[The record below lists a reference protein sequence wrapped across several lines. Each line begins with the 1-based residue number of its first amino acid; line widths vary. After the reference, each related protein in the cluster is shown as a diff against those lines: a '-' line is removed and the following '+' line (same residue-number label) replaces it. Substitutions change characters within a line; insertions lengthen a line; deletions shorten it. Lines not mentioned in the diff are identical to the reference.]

1 MDGGHRREASAA
13 ELRRRRANA
22 GVSLADVAVA
32 VAAHVA
38 RGYVHHIEHGH
49 RWPTAGVARA
59 LDPAVGADGALAAPW
74 AAANA
79 AAAPVPAGPDEFER
93 FERALAHPRR
103 TDAAV
108 VEHLRRMLAE
118 QRRAEDA
125 LGARRLLPPVLAQIE
140 VTGGLARDARS
151 PVRRELLEVGS
162 HYRQFA
168 AWMAQDAMDTAGAQR
183 HYDAA
188 MEAAQEI
195 GDADMIT
202 SVLSLK
208 SHLAW
213 SVGNAARAVGL
224 AEAGQ
229 RTPGRVSDAVLG
241 LIAQQEARGHALDG
255 DDDATERALDRSTA
269 LTHAAAEHPEDAPP
283 WVYFAGPDRLAYQRG
298 VAYVE
303 LGRHG
308 EAAPLLAA
316 ALNAL
321 DGGYDRAQAR
331 YAAVLAL
338 ALAGAGEA
346 DAAVVHAKHS
356 AELAAATGSAL
367 AARELRRV
375 RAALRAAGA
384 DTALATL
391 TEHLHALA
399 AANLRGT
406 RSTHVIL
413 GASSL
418 ADLVLRSPNW
428 TRTSNPAMMPRD

>member
-1 MDGGHRREASAA
+1 MNGEHGREAFAA
-13 ELRRRRANA
+13 ELRRRRADA
-22 GVSLADVAVA
+22 GASLADV
-32 VAAHVA
+32 AHVA

-59 LDPAVGADGALAAPW
+59 LDTALAADGALAATW
-74 AAANA
+74 ATADAAT
-79 AAAPVPAGPDEFER
+79 APVPADPDECER
-93 FERALAHPRR
+93 FERALAHPRG
-103 TDAAV
+103 TDVAV

-118 QRRAEDA
+118 QRRADDA

-140 VTGGLARDARS
+140 VIGGLTRDARG

-162 HYRQFA
+162 HYLQFA
-168 AWMAQDAMDTAGAQR
+168 AWMAQDTMDTDGAQR

-188 MEAAQEI
+188 MEVAQEI
-195 GDADMIT
+195 GDADMVT

-213 SVGNAARAVGL
+213 SVGDAARAVGL

-229 RTPGRVSDAVLG
+229 REPGRVSDAVLG

-255 DDDATERALDRSTA
+255 DATATERALDRSAA
-269 LTHAAAEHPEDAPP
+269 LTYAAAEHPEDAPP
-283 WVYFAGPDRLAYQRG
+283 WVYFAGPDRLAFQRG

-308 EAAPLLAA
+308 EAVPLLAA
-316 ALNAL
+316 ALDAL
-321 DGGYDRAQAR
+321 TIGYDRDRAR

-346 DAAVVHAKHS
+346 DASVVHAKRS

-384 DTALATL
+384 DAAVAEL

-399 AANLRGT
+399 
-406 RSTHVIL
+406 V
-413 GASSL
+413 AS
-418 ADLVLRSPNW
+418 
-428 TRTSNPAMMPRD
+428 